1 MKTPSTSTPA
11 ASLPLAEGLSVVVP
25 VYNGVQTLSRLIERL
40 AGVLPEIRTAHEVIL
55 VDDGSTDGSWTLIRE
70 IAGRHGWVQGFRL
83 VRNFGQH
90 NATLCGV
97 RAARF
102 DLTVTMDQDLQHR
115 PEDLPILVAAL
126 GPGVDVIYATPLRH
140 PRGFIRNSLT
150 VLTKRILASIMQQPS
165 VRDIS
170 AFRLFRTDLRDAF
183 SRFNSPSVTLDVLL
197 SWGTTGF
204 SSVPVEIPP
213 SASSNYS
220 FFRLARTALLILTG
234 YSTLPLRLAS
244 WLGFTMTL
252 FGVAVFIYVFAVY
265 VTSGSLPGFPFL
277 ASIIALFSGAQ
288 LLVLGVFG
296 EYLAQIF
303 TRSMERP
310 TYVVGEQID
319 APR

>member
-1 MKTPSTSTPA
+1 METPLTTRFDEP
-11 ASLPLAEGLSVVVP
+11 LPVEAGLSVVVP
-25 VYNGVQTLSRLIERL
+25 IYRGIDTLPALVERL
-40 AGVLPEIRTAHEVIL
+40 ALALPGIAPAYEVIL
-55 VDDGSTDGSWTLIRE
+55 VDDGSMDESWALIGELAKRYP
-70 IAGRHGWVQGFRL
+70 WVRGIRL
-83 VRNFGQH
+83 RRNFGQH

-115 PEDLPILVAAL
+115 PEDIPTLITGLK
-126 GPGVDVIYATPLRH
+126 PGVDVVYGTPLRH
-140 PRGFIRNSLT
+140 PRGVLRNVLT
-150 VLTKRILASIMQQPS
+150 VLTKRMLAYIMQQPS

-170 AFRLFRTDLRDAF
+170 AFRLFRTDLREAF
-183 SRFNSPSVTLDVLL
+183 SRFTSPSVTLDVLL

-204 SSVPVEIPP
+204 GSVAVEIPP
-213 SASSNYS
+213 AATSNYS
-220 FFRLARTALLILTG
+220 FLRLARAALLILTG

-252 FGVAVFIYVFAVY
+252 FGVAVFIYVLIVY

-277 ASIIALFSGAQ
+277 ASIISLFSGAQ

-296 EYLAQIF
+296 EYLAQMF

-310 TYVVGEQID
+310 TYLVAERVESSQ
-319 APR
+319 